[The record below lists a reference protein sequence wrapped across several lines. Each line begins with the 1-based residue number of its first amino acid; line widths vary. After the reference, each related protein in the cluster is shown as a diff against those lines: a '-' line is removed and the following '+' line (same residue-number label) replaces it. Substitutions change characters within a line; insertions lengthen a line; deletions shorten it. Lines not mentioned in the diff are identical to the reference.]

1 MKKNL
6 LSVLILALL
15 VVNIVLNVIMMVS
28 VLGTNGKTAE
38 LVSQVVL
45 AMNLELYEPG
55 STIENSIPLSQTD
68 TYSMNGLMVQLK
80 HDTDE
85 NGKAIGADYIMFDIS
100 LSMNTKNK
108 DYKTYG
114 TAETL
119 AGFEIQMRDAVE
131 SVIKQYTE
139 KECQEGMDSQ
149 IKAEILRSIQ
159 NLFQSDFIYRVSI
172 SGVMY
177 Q

>member
-15 VVNIVLNVIMMVS
+15 VVNIVLSVIMMVS

-38 LVSQVVL
+38 LVSRVVM

-55 STIENSIPLSQTD
+55 SQMENSIPLSQTE

-80 HDTDE
+80 HDTNE
-85 NGKAIGADYIMFDIS
+85 NGKDIGADYIMFDIS
-100 LSMNTKNK
+100 LSMDTKNK

-114 TAETL
+114 TAEKL
-119 AGFEIQMRDAVE
+119 ASLEIEMRDAVE
-131 SVIKQYTE
+131 SVIKKYTE
-139 KECQEGMDSQ
+139 RECQESMDGQ
-149 IKAEILRSIQ
+149 IKMEILRSIQ

>member
-15 VVNIVLNVIMMVS
+15 VVNIVLSVIMTVS
-28 VLGTNGKTAE
+28 ILGTNSKTAE

-55 STIENSIPLSQTD
+55 SEMENAIPLSQTE
-68 TYSMNGLMVQLK
+68 TYSMSGLMVQLK

-85 NGKAIGADYIMFDIS
+85 NGKDIGADYIMFDIS
-100 LSMNTKNK
+100 LSMDTKNK
-108 DYKTYG
+108 GYKTYG

-119 AGFEIQMRDAVE
+119 TGFEIQMRDAVE

-139 KECQEGMDSQ
+139 QECRDSMDSQ
-149 IKAEILRSIQ
+149 IKMEILRSIQ

>member
-15 VVNIVLNVIMMVS
+15 VVNIVLSVIMMVS
-28 VLGTNGKTAE
+28 VISTNGKTAE

-55 STIENSIPLSQTD
+55 SEMENTIPLSQTD
-68 TYSMNGLMVQLK
+68 TYSMSGLMVQLK
-80 HDTDE
+80 QDTDE
-85 NGKAIGADYIMFDIS
+85 NGKNIGAAYIIFDIS
-100 LSMNTKNK
+100 LSMDKKNK
-108 DYKTYG
+108 GYKTYG

-139 KECQEGMDSQ
+139 QECRNSMDSQ

-159 NLFQSDFIYRVSI
+159 NLFQSDFIYRVSV

>member
-15 VVNIVLNVIMMVS
+15 VVNIVLSAIMMVS
-28 VLGTNGKTAE
+28 VLSTNGKTAE

-55 STIENSIPLSQTD
+55 SDMENAIPLSQTE
-68 TYSMNGLMVQLK
+68 TYSMSGLMVQLK
-80 HDTDE
+80 HNKDA
-85 NGKAIGADYIMFDIS
+85 NGKDIGADYIMFDIS
-100 LSMNTKNK
+100 LSMDTKNK

-114 TAETL
+114 TAEKL
-119 AGFEIQMRDAVE
+119 ASLEIEMRDAVE

-139 KECQEGMDSQ
+139 QECQDSMDTQ
-149 IKAEILRSIQ
+149 IKSEILRSIQ

>member
-15 VVNIVLNVIMMVS
+15 VVNIVLSAIMMIS
-28 VLGTNGKTAE
+28 VLGTNSKTAE

-55 STIENSIPLSQTD
+55 SEMENAIPLSQTE
-68 TYSMNGLMVQLK
+68 TYSMSGIMVQLK

-85 NGKAIGADYIMFDIS
+85 NGKEIGADYIIFDIS
-100 LSMNTKNK
+100 LSMDTKNK

-114 TAETL
+114 SADKL
-119 AGFEIQMRDAVE
+119 AGLEIEMRDAVE
-131 SVIKQYTE
+131 SVIKKYTE
-139 KECQEGMDSQ
+139 RECQESMDSQ